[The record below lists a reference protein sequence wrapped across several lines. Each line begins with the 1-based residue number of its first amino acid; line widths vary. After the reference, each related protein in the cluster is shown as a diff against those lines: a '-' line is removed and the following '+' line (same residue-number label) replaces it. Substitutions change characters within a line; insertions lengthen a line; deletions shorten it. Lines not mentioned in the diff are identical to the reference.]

1 MATTGTIP
9 VPPRPTPQ
17 PTRFPLAAL
26 LVLAATGFVLI
37 GAETMP
43 AGLLPEIASGLS
55 TSEGTVGLLVSA
67 YALGTVVVTVP
78 AITLTRGFD
87 RKPLLLVAV
96 AGLLLTNTI
105 TAFSDSVALSLAMRF
120 LTGAFSGV
128 LWGML
133 ASYGRRISPPDSA
146 GRSLAIVSTGAPVGI
161 AFGTPLG
168 SWLGT
173 TFDWRWAF
181 GGLSVI
187 AAAVIVLVLL
197 VVPNLPGQAPDER
210 KPLRAVIRIP
220 GVGMVLAV
228 IAVWMLGHSTAY
240 TYIAPF
246 LRAAGTGASVDVV
259 LVTFGV
265 ASIAGIAITGALLD
279 RYPRLLLHGTVVV
292 FVASGLVLLLAHG
305 AVFAV
310 FAAVALWASPS
321 EARPPRCSPRSP
333 SRVVP
338 TRTSPT
344 RSCPSRSTSRSSR
357 RGSSAPASSRLAA
370 ASRRWRCSWSS
381 VPWRCCCTVVGRRTA
396 FRPRPDPPA
405 QLVRPPPP
413 AHHHRKDS
421 RMHAPVRLALPL
433 LGVLALTACT
443 SADPARSSGS
453 PGSEGTGADA
463 PSTPSATATTGS
475 SAAPTVSSPPT
486 GRRHCGLPA
495 GPPRSTSASTATTR
509 RHAPSSP
516 RSPSRPPCVT

>member
-1 MATTGTIP
+1 MATTDTIP

-305 AVFAV
+305 AVVAV
-310 FAAVALWASPS
+310 FAAVALWGIAF
-321 EARPPRCSPRSP
+321 
-333 SRVVP
+333 
-338 TRTSPT
+338 
-344 RSCPSRSTSRSSR
+344 
-357 RGSSAPASSRLAA
+357 GGAPAQMQSALTIAGGPDADVANSFLPVAFNVAIFAAGILGAGVLAA
-370 ASRRWRCSWSS
+370 GGGFAPMA
-381 VPWRCCCTVVGRRTA
+381 VLVVLGAVALLLTVVGRRTA
-396 FRPRPDPPA
+396 FRP
-405 QLVRPPPP
+405 
-413 AHHHRKDS
+413 
-421 RMHAPVRLALPL
+421 
-433 LGVLALTACT
+433 
-443 SADPARSSGS
+443 
-453 PGSEGTGADA
+453 
-463 PSTPSATATTGS
+463 AT
-475 SAAPTVSSPPT
+475 
-486 GRRHCGLPA
+486 
-495 GPPRSTSASTATTR
+495 
-509 RHAPSSP
+509 
-516 RSPSRPPCVT
+516 

>member
-1 MATTGTIP
+1 MTTTGTTP
-9 VPPRPTPQ
+9 VPPRSAPQ
-17 PTRFPLAAL
+17 PTRSPLAAL

-105 TAFSDSVALSLAMRF
+105 TAFSDSVTLSLAMRF

-133 ASYGRRISPPDSA
+133 ASYGRRISPPEAA

-197 VVPNLPGQAPDER
+197 LVPNLPGQAPDER

-246 LRAAGTGASVDVV
+246 LRAAGTSASVDVV

-279 RYPRLLLHGTVVV
+279 RYPRALLHGTVVV
-292 FVASGLVLLLAHG
+292 FVAAGLVLLLAHG
-305 AVFAV
+305 SDVAV
-310 FAAVALWASPS
+310 FAAVALWGIAF
-321 EARPPRCSPRSP
+321 
-333 SRVVP
+333 
-338 TRTSPT
+338 
-344 RSCPSRSTSRSSR
+344 
-357 RGSSAPASSRLAA
+357 GGAPAQMQSALTIAGGPDADVANSFLPVAFNVAIFGAGILGAGVLAGGGGFA
-370 ASRRWRCSWSS
+370 PMA
-381 VPWRCCCTVVGRRTA
+381 VLVVLGVVALFLTVVGRRTA
-396 FRPRPDPPA
+396 FRP
-405 QLVRPPPP
+405 
-413 AHHHRKDS
+413 
-421 RMHAPVRLALPL
+421 
-433 LGVLALTACT
+433 
-443 SADPARSSGS
+443 
-453 PGSEGTGADA
+453 
-463 PSTPSATATTGS
+463 
-475 SAAPTVSSPPT
+475 AA
-486 GRRHCGLPA
+486 
-495 GPPRSTSASTATTR
+495 
-509 RHAPSSP
+509 
-516 RSPSRPPCVT
+516 

>member
-1 MATTGTIP
+1 MTTTGTIP
-9 VPPRPTPQ
+9 VPRRPAQQ

-96 AGLLLTNTI
+96 AGLLLTNTV

-133 ASYGRRISPPDSA
+133 ASYGRRISPSESA

-187 AAAVIVLVLL
+187 AAAVIVLVVL

-220 GVGMVLAV
+220 GVGIVLAV
-228 IAVWMLGHSTAY
+228 IAFWMLGHSTAY

-279 RYPRLLLHGTVVV
+279 RYPRLLLHGTVAV
-292 FVASGLVLLLAHG
+292 FVVAGLVLLLAHG
-305 AVFAV
+305 SDVAV
-310 FAAVALWASPS
+310 FAAVALWGIAF
-321 EARPPRCSPRSP
+321 
-333 SRVVP
+333 
-338 TRTSPT
+338 
-344 RSCPSRSTSRSSR
+344 
-357 RGSSAPASSRLAA
+357 GGAPAQMQSALTIAGGPDADVANSFLPVAFNVAIFAAGIVGAGVLAVGGGFA
-370 ASRRWRCSWSS
+370 PMA
-381 VPWRCCCTVVGRRTA
+381 VLVVLGAVALLLTVVGRRTA
-396 FRPRPDPPA
+396 FRP
-405 QLVRPPPP
+405 
-413 AHHHRKDS
+413 
-421 RMHAPVRLALPL
+421 
-433 LGVLALTACT
+433 
-443 SADPARSSGS
+443 
-453 PGSEGTGADA
+453 
-463 PSTPSATATTGS
+463 AT
-475 SAAPTVSSPPT
+475 
-486 GRRHCGLPA
+486 
-495 GPPRSTSASTATTR
+495 
-509 RHAPSSP
+509 
-516 RSPSRPPCVT
+516 

>member
-1 MATTGTIP
+1 MTTTGTVR
-9 VPPRPTPQ
+9 VPPRPAQ
-17 PTRFPLAAL
+17 QRTRFPLAAL

-78 AITLTRGFD
+78 AITLTRGLD

-96 AGLLLTNTI
+96 AGLVVTNTV
-105 TAFSDSVALSLAMRF
+105 TAFSDSIALSLAMRF

-133 ASYGRRISPPDSA
+133 ASYGRRISPPESA

-187 AAAVIVLVLL
+187 AAAVIMLVLL

-246 LRAAGTGASVDVV
+246 LRATGTGASVDVV

-292 FVASGLVLLLAHG
+292 FVASGVVLLLAHG
-305 AVFAV
+305 SDVAV
-310 FAAVALWASPS
+310 FAAVALWGIAFGGAPAQMQSALTIAGGPDADVANS
-321 EARPPRCSPRSP
+321 FLPVAFN
-333 SRVVP
+333 VAIFAAGILGAGVLAA
-338 TRTSPT
+338 
-344 RSCPSRSTSRSSR
+344 
-357 RGSSAPASSRLAA
+357 GGGSAPMAVLVVLGAVA
-370 ASRRWRCSWSS
+370 LLL
-381 VPWRCCCTVVGRRTA
+381 TVVGRRTA
-396 FRPRPDPPA
+396 FRP
-405 QLVRPPPP
+405 
-413 AHHHRKDS
+413 S
-421 RMHAPVRLALPL
+421 N
-433 LGVLALTACT
+433 
-443 SADPARSSGS
+443 
-453 PGSEGTGADA
+453 
-463 PSTPSATATTGS
+463 
-475 SAAPTVSSPPT
+475 
-486 GRRHCGLPA
+486 
-495 GPPRSTSASTATTR
+495 
-509 RHAPSSP
+509 
-516 RSPSRPPCVT
+516 

>member
-1 MATTGTIP
+1 MTTTGTTP
-9 VPPRPTPQ
+9 VPPRSAPQ

-105 TAFSDSVALSLAMRF
+105 TAFSDSVTLSLAMRF

-133 ASYGRRISPPDSA
+133 ASYGRRISPPEAA

-197 VVPNLPGQAPDER
+197 LVPNLPGQAPDER

-246 LRAAGTGASVDVV
+246 LRAAGTSASVDVV

-279 RYPRLLLHGTVVV
+279 RYPRALLHGTVVV
-292 FVASGLVLLLAHG
+292 FVAAGLVLLLARG
-305 AVFAV
+305 SDVAV
-310 FAAVALWASPS
+310 FAAVALWGIAF
-321 EARPPRCSPRSP
+321 
-333 SRVVP
+333 
-338 TRTSPT
+338 
-344 RSCPSRSTSRSSR
+344 
-357 RGSSAPASSRLAA
+357 GGAPAQMQSALTIAGGPDADVANSFLPVAFNVAIFGAGILGAGVLAGGGGFA
-370 ASRRWRCSWSS
+370 PMA
-381 VPWRCCCTVVGRRTA
+381 VLVVLGVVALFLTVVGRRTA
-396 FRPRPDPPA
+396 FRP
-405 QLVRPPPP
+405 
-413 AHHHRKDS
+413 
-421 RMHAPVRLALPL
+421 
-433 LGVLALTACT
+433 
-443 SADPARSSGS
+443 
-453 PGSEGTGADA
+453 
-463 PSTPSATATTGS
+463 
-475 SAAPTVSSPPT
+475 AA
-486 GRRHCGLPA
+486 
-495 GPPRSTSASTATTR
+495 
-509 RHAPSSP
+509 
-516 RSPSRPPCVT
+516 

>member
-1 MATTGTIP
+1 
-9 VPPRPTPQ
+9 
-17 PTRFPLAAL
+17 
-26 LVLAATGFVLI
+26 
-37 GAETMP
+37 
-43 AGLLPEIASGLS
+43 
-55 TSEGTVGLLVSA
+55 
-67 YALGTVVVTVP
+67 
-78 AITLTRGFD
+78 
-87 RKPLLLVAV
+87 
-96 AGLLLTNTI
+96 
-105 TAFSDSVALSLAMRF
+105 
-120 LTGAFSGV
+120 
-128 LWGML
+128 ML

-305 AVFAV
+305 AVVAV
-310 FAAVALWASPS
+310 FAAVALWGIAF
-321 EARPPRCSPRSP
+321 
-333 SRVVP
+333 
-338 TRTSPT
+338 
-344 RSCPSRSTSRSSR
+344 
-357 RGSSAPASSRLAA
+357 GGAPAQMQSALTIAGGPDADVANSFLPVAFNVAIFAAGILGAGVLAA
-370 ASRRWRCSWSS
+370 GGGFAPMA
-381 VPWRCCCTVVGRRTA
+381 VLVVLGAVALLLTVVGRRTA
-396 FRPRPDPPA
+396 FRP
-405 QLVRPPPP
+405 
-413 AHHHRKDS
+413 
-421 RMHAPVRLALPL
+421 
-433 LGVLALTACT
+433 
-443 SADPARSSGS
+443 
-453 PGSEGTGADA
+453 
-463 PSTPSATATTGS
+463 AT
-475 SAAPTVSSPPT
+475 
-486 GRRHCGLPA
+486 
-495 GPPRSTSASTATTR
+495 
-509 RHAPSSP
+509 
-516 RSPSRPPCVT
+516 

>member
-1 MATTGTIP
+1 MTTTGTTP
-9 VPPRPTPQ
+9 VPPRSAPQ

-105 TAFSDSVALSLAMRF
+105 TAFSDSVTLSLAMRF

-133 ASYGRRISPPDSA
+133 ASYGRRISPPEAA

-197 VVPNLPGQAPDER
+197 LVPNLPGQAPDER

-246 LRAAGTGASVDVV
+246 LRAAGTSASVDVV

-279 RYPRLLLHGTVVV
+279 RYPRALLHGTVVV
-292 FVASGLVLLLAHG
+292 FVAAGLVLLLAHG
-305 AVFAV
+305 SDVAV
-310 FAAVALWASPS
+310 FAAVALWGIAF
-321 EARPPRCSPRSP
+321 
-333 SRVVP
+333 
-338 TRTSPT
+338 
-344 RSCPSRSTSRSSR
+344 
-357 RGSSAPASSRLAA
+357 GGAPAQMQSALTIAGGPDADVANSFLPVAFNVAIFGAGILGAGVLAGGGGFA
-370 ASRRWRCSWSS
+370 PMA
-381 VPWRCCCTVVGRRTA
+381 VLVVLGVVALFLTVVGRRTA
-396 FRPRPDPPA
+396 FRP
-405 QLVRPPPP
+405 
-413 AHHHRKDS
+413 
-421 RMHAPVRLALPL
+421 
-433 LGVLALTACT
+433 
-443 SADPARSSGS
+443 
-453 PGSEGTGADA
+453 
-463 PSTPSATATTGS
+463 
-475 SAAPTVSSPPT
+475 AA
-486 GRRHCGLPA
+486 
-495 GPPRSTSASTATTR
+495 
-509 RHAPSSP
+509 
-516 RSPSRPPCVT
+516 